1 MPLRDYLA
9 PESIR
14 LGLTG
19 TSPEEALVELVDTF
33 GLPTDARSTVERL
46 LRRREEIG
54 STGVG
59 HGVAI
64 PHTRCLIVDRLRL
77 AYGHSAQGIE
87 WHAIDGKPV
96 HTLFTM
102 VSPTVR
108 AHLHLLSRL
117 TYGLRLGEFRGPVTE
132 QASRDALLAGARF
145 VDVAARPASKEK

>member
-96 HTLFTM
+96 HHIFLIAA
-102 VSPTVR
+102 PTNEGGDRYLPVLGKV
-108 AHLHLLSRL
+108 AQFAKEPEVLKALSAFERPEQVL
-117 TYGLRLGEFRGPVTE
+117 DLMTERGV
-132 QASRDALLAGARF
+132 
-145 VDVAARPASKEK
+145 